1 MELPVYLY
9 SIAMLFLLIINYIF
23 IAGSFGFFGDY
34 NALSI
39 EFAYT
44 MGRTE
49 LVNETVNIDTRMDA
63 LLEGTETFT
72 LSLTSSGLN
81 DSQNSTTLSIL
92 DGNCK
97 LLVLF
102 NFF

>member
-23 IAGSFGFFGDY
+23 IAGFFGFFGDY
-34 NALSI
+34 TAYYM
-39 EFAYT
+39 EFTYMT
-44 MGRTE
+44 GRTE

-63 LLEGTETFT
+63 FLEGTETFT

-81 DSQNSTTLSIL
+81 GAQNSTTLSIL

-102 NFF
+102 